1 MTAVWPTKN
10 SRPGISTRTPQ
21 TPGYHTPSTAAPPNT
36 EVCAQFGS
44 DTTDHEVCN
53 NDANWK
59 AGRAEEEVGRGV
71 ESHEY
76 SLPQKEAEGEAA
88 VETVPLFTGAA
99 EQVASQGE
107 ERPARAGDSC
117 TQTVTQG

>member
-1 MTAVWPTKN
+1 MHSLVLIQPT
-10 SRPGISTRTPQ
+10 TR
-21 TPGYHTPSTAAPPNT
+21 S
-36 EVCAQFGS
+36 V
-44 DTTDHEVCN
+44 TTTLH
-53 NDANWK
+53 WK
-59 AGRAEEEVGRGV
+59 ADRAEEEVGRGV